1 MEQSNH
7 FRNLAFLLFDQK
19 NRDNY
24 AFHQFLAEIFRE
36 RLQEK
41 NFDDALIEKLLKVY
55 ELIYFMDC
63 HITDDSFEGYSET
76 LWILAK
82 YFVKGVFAEE

>member
-1 MEQSNH
+1 
-7 FRNLAFLLFDQK
+7 
-19 NRDNY
+19 
-24 AFHQFLAEIFRE
+24 
-36 RLQEK
+36 
-41 NFDDALIEKLLKVY
+41 
-55 ELIYFMDC
+55 MDC